1 MKILVA
7 GDFCQRYR
15 TDKAI
20 KNREYGVLFDS
31 IKPIVESA
39 DFSIVNF
46 EFPIVPVGVQ
56 PKPIPKCGPNLLGTI
71 EAIDAIKYAGFKC
84 CTLANNHILDQGE
97 ECCIATKTLLEEA
110 GLFTVGAGTNLSEA
124 KEVLY
129 KKIGI
134 ESIAI
139 INCCEHEFSI
149 ATDSTAGAN
158 PLNPIQQYYTIRE
171 AHEKADYVLVIVHGG
186 HEHYQLPSTRMQEIY
201 RFFIEAGADAV
212 VNGHQ
217 HCYSGYEEYKGKV
230 IIYGLGNLCFDSPQK
245 VNDPWNEGYMA
256 MLEFESGKVKINQ
269 LLPYVQCN
277 ENIGV
282 YLLDKKEFNNRI
294 NEINEIIKSSQR
306 LKDAEDN
313 YYALFSNH
321 ILNLYQPYENRFLK
335 RLFKKGL
342 LPSLVSKK
350 RLLAIWNFIECEAH
364 RDKQLFA
371 FKKLVK

>member
-1 MKILVA
+1 M
-7 GDFCQRYR
+7 
-15 TDKAI
+15 
-20 KNREYGVLFDS
+20 
-31 IKPIVESA
+31 
-39 DFSIVNF
+39 
-46 EFPIVPVGVQ
+46 
-56 PKPIPKCGPNLLGTI
+56 
-71 EAIDAIKYAGFKC
+71 
-84 CTLANNHILDQGE
+84 
-97 ECCIATKTLLEEA
+97 
-110 GLFTVGAGTNLSEA
+110 
-124 KEVLY
+124 LY